1 MLEALRSL
9 IGSPPAGLEFIEY
22 FVLVGFVVAS
32 IYFVYKIISIIF
44 NNIDTQNSSLNCSTI
59 SYSHL
64 KK

>member
-32 IYFVYKIISIIF
+32 IYFVYNYCYNKNIKKIMNVSKCVVTFF
-44 NNIDTQNSSLNCSTI
+44 NF
-59 SYSHL
+59 
-64 KK
+64 